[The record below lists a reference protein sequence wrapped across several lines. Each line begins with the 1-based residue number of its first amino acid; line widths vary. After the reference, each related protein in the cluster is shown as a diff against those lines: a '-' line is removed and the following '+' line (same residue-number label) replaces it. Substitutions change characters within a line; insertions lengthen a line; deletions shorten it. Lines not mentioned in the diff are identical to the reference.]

1 MVELVDTSGDNTKAR
16 NKSFTGS
23 NPVAPTIYLT
33 FKNQKTMNTKLQ
45 EFIKAIKEAD
55 PNITQEE
62 LEVQIEL
69 FLLLNKN
76 V

>member
-1 MVELVDTSGDNTKAR
+1 MD
-16 NKSFTGS
+16 
-23 NPVAPTIYLT
+23 
-33 FKNQKTMNTKLQ
+33 TKLQ
-45 EFIKAIKEAD
+45 EFIEAIKEAD
-55 PNITQEE
+55 PDITQEE